1 MIMRGR
7 NLSAGFTLVEALVV
21 LVITSLVS
29 VVLVQGFGLILSA
42 RTSFENKLVAVDQA
56 ILQSNILLEPLRG
69 IVPDYPDRSN
79 VFAGTDTGLRA
90 LTTRPLQG
98 RTGTPVGFNLS
109 FDFDVSRNE
118 TRLIYQE
125 VNAAAKIVGQWEG
138 RRGTFAYR
146 DKTGDWSEV
155 WPPPSADSFSQIPW
169 LIRVEV
175 GEGFP
180 STFIA
185 SLNSGHQRRPRF
197 SDGPMAAISGGK
209 P

>member
-1 MIMRGR
+1 MRAKNR
-7 NLSAGFTLVEALVV
+7 TAGFTLLEALVV

-42 RTSFENKLVAVDQA
+42 RTSVETKLVDIDQA
-56 ILQSNILLEPLRG
+56 ILQNNILLEPLRG
-69 IVPDYPDRSN
+69 IVPDYLNQPN
-79 VFAGTDTGLRA
+79 VFAGTATTLQA

-98 RTGTPVGFNLS
+98 RTGTPVGFKFS
-109 FDFDVSRNE
+109 FNYDTSRNE
-118 TRLIYQE
+118 TQLIYQE
-125 VNAAAKIVGQWEG
+125 VNAEPKIVGRWEG
-138 RRGTFAYR
+138 RGGTFSYR
-146 DKTGDWSEV
+146 DQTGAWAEV
-155 WPPPSADSFSQIPW
+155 WPPPTADSFTQTPW

-185 SLNSGHQRRPRF
+185 SINTTHQRRPRF
-197 SDGPMAAISGGK
+197 SDGPMAIATGRRQ